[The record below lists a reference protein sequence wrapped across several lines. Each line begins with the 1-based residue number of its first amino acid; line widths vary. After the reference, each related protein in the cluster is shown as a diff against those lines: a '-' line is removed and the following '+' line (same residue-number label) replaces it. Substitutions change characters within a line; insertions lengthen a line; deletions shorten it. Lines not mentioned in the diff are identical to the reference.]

1 MSVLLPSGV
10 QGTVLII
17 CEKPSVARDLAAVL
31 GGGRPQSGFIPFSLG
46 AISWAVGHMLEQVPP
61 QAYDPS
67 WKSWRW
73 ETLPMVPP
81 NNLFKTEVKE
91 SCKAQL
97 AVLKSLYVKSDV
109 LVNACDAGREGELI
123 FWEIVR
129 HCGWGSKAY
138 PPSLGDKPYF
148 RFWAQSNTAEG
159 LLEAWQRMKPGG
171 DWLGLASSAYCRS
184 EADWLL
190 GMNVSRAATLAFP
203 VPLVEGK
210 RGFWSV
216 GRVQTPVLSLVA
228 DRDDQIEKFVSEP
241 YYEVRLRFG
250 SETSFEATLLVPK
263 GVTPFDVESK
273 EPKCFLSKESA
284 QEALRRVE
292 GSLSFLWTVEDE
304 VKEGKENPPA
314 LFSLT
319 ELQKWCNQTW
329 GWEAKR
335 TLDAAQAAYEEAKTL
350 SYPRTDSAFLP
361 EDSVEKMEEVYLKVS
376 GYVSSRV
383 SESLD
388 LFSPLKSPRRD
399 WLFDNSKISD
409 HYAIVPT
416 GELPKDLESDS
427 GRVWL
432 AVVRRFLVAFSAPA
446 LYSTVRRRLSFVGEL
461 RDVAVASGK
470 VYSHWGWLSVERGLA
485 ALTGAPAKS
494 PPEELPRLDSPSV
507 LLAGARLHEGK
518 TTPPKH
524 YTEAS
529 LLASM
534 ENIHTRLGSEEE
546 DLKEVMSR
554 KGIGT
559 PATRASIIELLLGRG
574 YMQRVKKGSTGY
586 LKVTEEGFRLV
597 RSLRSSN
604 LGALTEPLLT
614 AEWEQKLLLIE
625 RGSYSRQT
633 FMKELLEMVLDVV
646 GTLRRGASAA
656 SKSLGDSPGLCP
668 VSGGPVLDRG
678 SFWEFPG
685 YPEARFYKT
694 VASRQMSFEEVCE
707 VLRGSERIFDG
718 FVSKKGAKFSAG
730 LRWDQE
736 ARRMSFSFDDS
747 RGAVLG
753 ELCPRSGEPVR
764 DRGGF
769 WEFPGLE
776 AKFWKTMAKRPMRLD
791 EYMLLV
797 RDGKTPVLEGFVSTS
812 SGKSFSASLVLESGG
827 KVTFSFPP
835 RSWTPTS
842 PGMSGPGKSSHKK
855 KV

>member
-1 MSVLLPSGV
+1 
-10 QGTVLII
+10 
-17 CEKPSVARDLAAVL
+17 
-31 GGGRPQSGFIPFSLG
+31 
-46 AISWAVGHMLEQVPP
+46 MLEQVPP
-61 QAYDPS
+61 QTYDPS
-67 WKSWRW
+67 WKLWRW

-81 NNLFKTEVKE
+81 NNLFKTAVKD

-97 AVLKSLYVKSDV
+97 AVLKGLYSKSDV

-129 HCGWGSKAY
+129 HCGWGAKKY
-138 PPSLGDKPYF
+138 PPALGEKPYF

-159 LLEAWQRMKPGG
+159 LLEAWQKMKPGE

-203 VPLVEGK
+203 VPLVDGK

-241 YYEVRLRFG
+241 YYEVRLGFG
-250 SETSFEATLLVPK
+250 SERPFEATLLVPK
-263 GVTPFDVESK
+263 GVTPFDLEAK
-273 EPKCFLSKESA
+273 DPKCFLRKPEA

-292 GSLSFLWTVEDE
+292 ESVGSLWEVEDE

-319 ELQKWCNQTW
+319 ELQKWCNQSW

-335 TLDAAQAAYEEAKTL
+335 TLDAAQSAYEEAKTL
-350 SYPRTDSAFLP
+350 SYPRTDSSFLP
-361 EDSVEKMEEVYLKVS
+361 EDSVEKMGEVYLKVS
-376 GYVSSRV
+376 QYVLSRV
-383 SESLD
+383 SESLEV
-388 LFSPLKSPRRD
+388 FSPGESPRRD

-416 GELPKDLESDS
+416 GEVPRDLESDA

-446 LYSTVRRRLSFVGEL
+446 LYSTVKRRLTFVGEL

-470 VYSHWGWLSVERGLA
+470 VYSHLGWLAVERGLA

-494 PPEELPRLDSPSV
+494 QPEELPRLDSPSV
-507 LLAGARLHEGK
+507 VLSGVRLHEGK

-546 DLKEVMSR
+546 ELKEVMSR

-559 PATRASIIELLLGRG
+559 PATRAAIIELLLGRG

-586 LKVTEEGFRLV
+586 LKVTEEGSRLV
-597 RSLRSSN
+597 RSLRSSD

-614 AEWEQKLLLIE
+614 AEWEQKLLSME
-625 RGSYSRQT
+625 RGNYSRQT
-633 FMKELLEMVLDVV
+633 FMKELLEMVLEAV
-646 GTLRRGASAA
+646 GALRSSASEG
-656 SKSLGDSPGLCP
+656 LGDSPGLCP
-668 VSGGPVLDRG
+668 VSGGAVLDKG

-685 YPEARFYKT
+685 YPNARFYKT
-694 VASRQMSFEEVCE
+694 VASRQMSFEEICE
-707 VLRGSERIFDG
+707 VLSGSERIFDG

-730 LRWDQE
+730 LKWDKE
-736 ARRMSFSFDDS
+736 AQRLSFSFAGS
-747 RGAVLG
+747 REKVVS
-753 ELCPRSGEPVR
+753 ELCPRSGEPIR
-764 DRGGF
+764 DCGGF
-769 WEFPGLE
+769 WEFPGLA

-791 EYMLLV
+791 EYISLA
-797 RDGKTPVLEGFVSTS
+797 RDGKTAVLDGFVSTS
-812 SGKSFSASLVLESGG
+812 SGKSFSASLVLEPSG

-835 RSWTPTS
+835 RGWTPTS
-842 PGMSGPGKSSHKK
+842 PGMSGPGKSPKK
-855 KV
+855 KG